1 MSKPHVLVL
10 GANFAGLGAAQKI
23 REYARDAVDITVV
36 DRKAYLLFVPNIGLE
51 VLENRNP
58 QDTMLMPLMPA
69 MKEDHLTFILGD
81 VAAIDVESQ
90 RVEFVP
96 CERPGA
102 AVSTLHYD
110 YLVVALGARLAY
122 DQILGFDLY
131 GHTVSDTFY
140 GNRLR
145 SYLHQEYRG
154 GPVAVGSARFHQG
167 TKTQHLVP
175 SAVAACEGP
184 PVEVTL
190 SLGAWLKNHNFGGP
204 EQVTVFTPGEWI
216 AEDAGMGVV
225 KTLLARASTAGYHYR
240 NNTHDIREITRD
252 GIEFVNGPSVEAE
265 LKIIF
270 PDWSPHP
277 FMKDLPIS
285 DEMGFVV
292 TDMTMRNPDYAN
304 VFACGD
310 AAAVSVPKLGMLA
323 HLGADAVARQVAKD
337 VGMMPA
343 SVADRPMEP
352 IVNCIGD
359 MGDNQAFYI
368 SSNTWYGGQREIF
381 RTGRIPYLL
390 KMQYKDMFFRTKG
403 KVPDWGMPT
412 ADLLAELLGKE

>member
-1 MSKPHVLVL
+1 MGKPHVVVL
-10 GANFAGLGAAQKI
+10 GANFAGLAAAQKI
-23 REYARDAVDITVV
+23 REFARDRVDITVI
-36 DRKAYLLFVPNIGLE
+36 DRKTYLLFVPNIGLE
-51 VLENRNP
+51 VLEDRNP
-58 QDTMLMPLMPA
+58 QETMWMPLIPA
-69 MKEDHLTFILGD
+69 MKADNLTFVVGE
-81 VAAIDVESQ
+81 VMSIDVDSQ
-90 RVEFVP
+90 VVEFNP
-96 CERPGA
+96 NERPGSA
-102 AVSTLHYD
+102 MSALHYD
-110 YLVVALGARLAY
+110 YLVVALGAKLAY
-122 DQILGFDLY
+122 DQIRGFDAF

-145 SYLHQEYRG
+145 HYLFHEYRG

-167 TKTQHLVP
+167 TKTQHLIP
-175 SAVAACEGP
+175 AAVAACEGP

-190 SLGAWLKNHNFGGP
+190 SMGAWLKNHNFGGP

-225 KTLLARASTAGYHYR
+225 KTLLGRASSAGFHYL
-240 NNTHDIREITRD
+240 NNTYDIQEITGE

-270 PDWSPHP
+270 PDWQPHA

-285 DEMGFVV
+285 DEVGFVV
-292 TDMTMRNPDYAN
+292 TDMTMRNPDYPN
-304 VFACGD
+304 VLACGD

-323 HLGADAVARQVAKD
+323 HLGAEAVARQVAKD

-343 SVADRPMEP
+343 SIADRPMEP

-359 MGDNQAFYI
+359 MGDNEAFYI
-368 SSNTWYGGQREIF
+368 SSNTWYGGKREIF

-390 KMQYKDMFFRTKG
+390 KLQYKEMFFRNKG

-412 ADLLAELLGKE
+412 ADILAELLGKE